1 MRLIAF
7 LVDLTEGNIEKV
19 DSEAY
24 DRRMENMDIRYVE
37 NYFNQKLQALY
48 GNWFKWSLS
57 SLLKVVLMSTVVSGR
72 HWRIVACWV
81 LLDRVR
87 RIHRWDAS
95 IPISHEARS
104 LTFDFVP
111 LCRNIHLFLARVH
124 TAGCHQLLLFLVVR
138 VLRFEVVW

>member
-48 GNWFKWSLS
+48 GN
-57 SLLKVVLMSTVVSGR
+57 
-72 HWRIVACWV
+72 
-81 LLDRVR
+81 
-87 RIHRWDAS
+87 
-95 IPISHEARS
+95 
-104 LTFDFVP
+104 
-111 LCRNIHLFLARVH
+111 
-124 TAGCHQLLLFLVVR
+124 
-138 VLRFEVVW
+138 